1 MTYGGAPYGGI
12 PYGGM
17 PSGLAWPAA
26 GASERVLLLSPRD
39 SDLATLVA
47 SAQAATLP
55 VGNLQTIQP
64 QKKWR
69 ATGVTSAS
77 ITIAL
82 ASPIACNAL
91 ALAGHNLSP
100 AATLRLRG
108 AATAA
113 AVTASPLVDTSY
125 VSPWPLGIKP
135 ASVSWPNWL
144 ALVQWTSAGA
154 LQYWQLDISDPGPG
168 QTYLEAG
175 RLVIGA
181 KWQPTTNFDLGGY
194 PLGFDPQD
202 VQTKTPSGYIFTD
215 RRAASAGRQIALQI
229 TGANQREVQDG
240 IAEIQRL
247 RGMWGDVIV
256 CLDPAA
262 TTDFHRQSMQ
272 GVFTAKPRFPIV
284 PQFDA
289 DGIQYGATLSLD
301 ELL

>member
-1 MTYGGAPYGGI
+1 M
-12 PYGGM
+12 
-17 PSGLAWPAA
+17 AA
-26 GASERVLLLSPRD
+26 VVILSPTD
-39 SDLATLVA
+39 SDQAALVA
-47 SAQAATLP
+47 SAAAASLP
-55 VGNLQTIQP
+55 VTNLQGMQP

-69 ATGVTSAS
+69 ALSVTSAS

-82 ASPIACNAL
+82 AQAIACNAL
-91 ALAGHNLSP
+91 ALVAHNLTSG
-100 AATLRLRG
+100 ATLRVRG
-108 AATAA
+108 AATAGN
-113 AVTASPLVDTSY
+113 VTAAPAVDVT
-125 VSPWPLGIKP
+125 VSAWPATGKP
-135 ASVSWPNWL
+135 GVPNWPNWL
-144 ALVQWTSAGA
+144 SLVTWANA
-154 LQYWQLDISDPGPG
+154 VAYQYWRLDIADAGNTDG
-168 QTYLEAG
+168 FLEAG

-284 PQFDA
+284 PQWDA